1 MRKNYVGM
9 KDEEL
14 VTAFRDGEIEA
25 LDCLMERY
33 KDLVRMKA
41 NSFHLL
47 GGERDD
53 LIQEGMIGL
62 YKAILEYDPGK
73 DAGFSTF
80 CHLVVQRKLYS
91 AVRSSRTQ
99 KQTPFNSYI
108 SLDKA
113 KEDEEEGNAV
123 NLPEKG
129 PGPEELA
136 IGKEEE
142 ERIRELIEVNL
153 SPMEKDVFELLII
166 GMENSEIA
174 KVLGKSEKSVEN
186 ALYRLRNKI
195 KGYLDID
202 I

>member
-1 MRKNYVGM
+1 MEKNYGTM
-9 KDEEL
+9 TDEEL
-14 VTAFRDGEIEA
+14 VAAFRNGETGA

-41 NSFHLL
+41 NTFNML
-47 GGERDD
+47 GGEKED

-62 YKAILEYDPGK
+62 YRAIQEYDCRK

-80 CHLVVQRKLYS
+80 CQLVVQRKLYS

-99 KQTPFNSYI
+99 KQTPLNSYI
-108 SLDKA
+108 SLN
-113 KEDEEEGNAV
+113 KERENEEDGLAV
-123 NLPEKG
+123 VLPVQG

-136 IGKEEE
+136 IGKEEA
-142 ERIRELIEVNL
+142 ERIQELIKDNF

-174 KVLGKSEKSVEN
+174 KVLGKPEKSVEN
-186 ALYRLRNKI
+186 ALYRLRNKL
-195 KGYLDID
+195 KGYLNAV
-202 I
+202 